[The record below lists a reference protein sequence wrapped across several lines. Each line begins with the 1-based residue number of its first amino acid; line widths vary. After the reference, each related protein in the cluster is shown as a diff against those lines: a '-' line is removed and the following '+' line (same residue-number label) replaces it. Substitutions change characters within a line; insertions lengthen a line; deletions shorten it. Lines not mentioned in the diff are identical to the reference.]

1 MEIRIKGKLI
11 EFNNEVDGKIRPPR
25 FEKTEGEISLPI
37 EFLAVQLTFM
47 EALSIYLLK
56 KKEDDM
62 ELRER
67 IADVLDTELPWLR
80 EDLLKLADKICAL
93 FPKVMSKPKSFP
105 ISACC
110 NASVKETLT
119 GKYICH
125 ACQEFCKLADWNNPE
140 PKKEI
145 EELENIIDTELMKV
159 ASPLKINSEEVTTL
173 TKGLT
178 KAIGEYIIRVFNN
191 QK

>member
-1 MEIRIKGKLI
+1 
-11 EFNNEVDGKIRPPR
+11 
-25 FEKTEGEISLPI
+25 
-37 EFLAVQLTFM
+37 
-47 EALSIYLLK
+47 
-56 KKEDDM
+56 
-62 ELRER
+62 
-67 IADVLDTELPWLR
+67 
-80 EDLLKLADKICAL
+80 
-93 FPKVMSKPKSFP
+93 MSKPKSFP

-125 ACQEFCKLADWNNPE
+125 ACQEVCKLADRNNPE